1 MSVCRNSRLAWAEVR
16 RSSHRWTCNLK
27 RRRISSA
34 KACIFSAWIP
44 SAPLMRRGKP
54 ITISATSCS
63 RITRSSWAKSILLF
77 WRWRVSNPCA
87 VMPRGSEMA
96 RPILLEPTSMPKTL
110 GRRPPPAEV
119 SVWLKG
125 TSRLYV
131 PPTLPELHY
140 DTDMA
145 IDEAEVTR
153 TPLQAVAVPPPK
165 PQKPHWAFTG
175 IGIATVLGLCYWGE
189 VVLAV
194 MLVSVLLA
202 FILAPVMDLLIRLR
216 LPRGLAAAVAVIL
229 LLTLLAGLGYYSS
242 NQAIIFVQALSKY
255 TQRIRQETSQVWQR
269 AENLG
274 TLDPDGRAK
283 STDSRSSTS
292 LADLLTRGFGSLS
305 QALLAASFVP
315 FLVYFMLSWQH
326 HVRSAT
332 VMLFSL
338 ENRQTAYVTLG
349 LISAMIRTFMVGNL
363 LIGLFLGT
371 ASTIAFAILGLPFF
385 YFIGFI
391 SGFLSL
397 VPYLGVVL
405 AMAPPFFVS
414 VGHISS
420 GDAVVVVMVVL
431 GLHLI
436 ALNVLYPK
444 FLGNRLQLNPLAVT
458 IALLVWGWL
467 WGAMGLVLAVPITA
481 AMKIVFDH
489 IESLKPYGAWMGE

>member
-1 MSVCRNSRLAWAEVR
+1 
-16 RSSHRWTCNLK
+16 
-27 RRRISSA
+27 
-34 KACIFSAWIP
+34 
-44 SAPLMRRGKP
+44 
-54 ITISATSCS
+54 
-63 RITRSSWAKSILLF
+63 
-77 WRWRVSNPCA
+77 
-87 VMPRGSEMA
+87 MA
-96 RPILLEPTSMPKTL
+96 
-110 GRRPPPAEV
+110 A
-119 SVWLKG
+119 
-125 TSRLYV
+125 
-131 PPTLPELHY
+131 
-140 DTDMA
+140 
-145 IDEAEVTR
+145 DEA
-153 TPLQAVAVPPPK
+153 QPK
-165 PQKPHWAFTG
+165 PQKPHWAFTA

-189 VVLAV
+189 LVLAV

-202 FILAPVMDLLIRLR
+202 FILAPVMDLLIRLY
-216 LPRGLAAAVAVIL
+216 LPRGLAAAGAVIL
-229 LLTLLAGLGYYSS
+229 LLSLLGGLVYYSS
-242 NQAIIFVQALSKY
+242 NQAIIFGHDLSKY
-255 TQRIRQETSQVWQR
+255 TQKIQQEISQVRQR

-274 TLDPDGRAK
+274 TLDPDGQAK
-283 STDSRSSTS
+283 NTQSRPSTS
-292 LADLLTRGFGSLS
+292 LEDLLTRGFGSLS

-332 VMLFSL
+332 VMLFTL

-405 AMAPPFFVS
+405 AMAPPIFVS
-414 VGHISS
+414 MGHMES
-420 GDAVVVVMVVL
+420 GNAVAIVMIVL
-431 GLHLI
+431 GLHLV